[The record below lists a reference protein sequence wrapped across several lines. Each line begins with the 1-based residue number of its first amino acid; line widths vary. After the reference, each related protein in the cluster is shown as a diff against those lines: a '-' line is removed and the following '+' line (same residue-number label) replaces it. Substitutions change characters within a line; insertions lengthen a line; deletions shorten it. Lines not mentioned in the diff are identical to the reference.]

1 LQTDQSLDFSVIIV
15 NYNTS
20 DFLAGCLDSIGRP
33 ANFLIEVIVVD
44 NDSHDDSVNMVK
56 QRFPWVRLIAQEQ
69 NVGFARANNQA
80 LKLCKSHYVFFLNP
94 DTQLNRGAFAAMA
107 KFMDAHPTVGL
118 AGTKIIYPDGSVQ
131 SSVERRYPGQRHA
144 KQDLQ
149 GLTGDIAWV
158 LGAAMVARRDVID
171 ALGGFD
177 EDYFLYGEDQDLCL
191 RLRRAG
197 WDIGYIPEAVVT
209 HWEGQSER
217 NNLRAV
223 VWNKKFDAELLF
235 YKKHYSAQAIRAIRR
250 NNVLKAYWRIFSMR
264 IRLLFSPQNRIISN
278 KLEKYKIL
286 LKVFSQKN
294 VYQ

>member
-1 LQTDQSLDFSVIIV
+1 MQTDQPLDFSVIIV

-20 DFLAGCLDSIGRP
+20 DFLARCLDSIGRP
-33 ANFLIEVIVVD
+33 ASFRVEVIVVD
-44 NDSHDDSVNMVK
+44 NDSQDDSVDMVK
-56 QRFPWVRLIAQEQ
+56 QHFPWVKLIAEKQ
-69 NVGFARANNQA
+69 NLGFARANNQA
-80 LKLCKSHYVFFLNP
+80 LKLCKGRFVFFLNP
-94 DTQLNRGAFAAMA
+94 DTKLDKECFVAMA

-118 AGTKIIYPDGSVQ
+118 AGTKIIYPDGSIQ
-131 SSVERRYPGQRHA
+131 SSVEKRYPGERHA

-158 LGAAMVARRDVID
+158 LGAAMVARRDAIQ

-217 NNLRAV
+217 NNRPAA
-223 VWNKKFDAELLF
+223 VWNKKFNGEIRF
-235 YKKHYSAQAIRAIRR
+235 YKKHYSTRAIRAIRR
-250 NNVLKAYWRIFSMR
+250 NNILKAYWRISSMT
-264 IRLLFSPQNRIISN
+264 IRLLFSPQNKIISN
-278 KLEKYKIL
+278 KLQKYKIL
-286 LKVFSQKN
+286 LKVFSEKD